1 MWNKQVL
8 LQCATKAIKWSLC
21 ERPSRLWWLCA
32 GYWSAFYIFFLPFI
46 PVCLSFFVYFLLL
59 PLTLIR
65 LFLIDLCLSAF
76 VCLFLK
82 VSHFFCI
89 SLVRLQSIYPILSFI
104 LSFSSS
110 FVIFHIFFYS
120 LVLKLNL
127 SLFFFFSYCSFFVR
141 HSFLSFFFILS
152 GYHHQFYLSVFFIV
166 FHIVFPFFHISF
178 VLY

>member
-32 GYWSAFYIFFLPFI
+32 GYWSAFYIFFLPFL
-46 PVCLSFFVYFLLL
+46 PVCLSFFVFFLLL
-59 PLTLIR
+59 PLTLIW
-65 LFLIDLCLSAF
+65 LFLIDLCFSVYLPLS
-76 VCLFLK
+76 VSFLR
-82 VSHFFCI
+82 SHIFFCI

-152 GYHHQFYLSVFFIV
+152 GYHHQFYLSVFCIV
-166 FHIVFPFFHISF
+166 FHI
-178 VLY
+178 